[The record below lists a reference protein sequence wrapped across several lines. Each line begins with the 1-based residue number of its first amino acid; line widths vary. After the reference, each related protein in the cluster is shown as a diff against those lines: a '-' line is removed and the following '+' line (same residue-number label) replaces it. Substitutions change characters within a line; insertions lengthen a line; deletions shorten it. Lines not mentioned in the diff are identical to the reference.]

1 MKRIFL
7 CSALALCA
15 APALA
20 ENQPLTCHYDG
31 RGDLT
36 SAETAPAGSTV
47 GSVERAGWMSD
58 GYTYIISAKDGLA
71 CPGQVPLGTKTAL
84 TVPIV
89 RQPALSCATNASAGD
104 AAVLGGSVTV
114 FHAPGHA
121 IAVTVR
127 MNGGA
132 TPNTK
137 YKFSVNCEHVLG
149 AVQTD
154 AQGNGDARFSFVET
168 EVGPSFAL
176 GLAADEP
183 AGDTFQSLALVL
195 K

>member
-1 MKRIFL
+1 MKRI
-7 CSALALCA
+7 SLCA
-15 APALA
+15 ALTLGAGPALA
-20 ENQPLTCHYDG
+20 ADQSLTCHYDG
-31 RGDLT
+31 HGDLT
-36 SAETAPAGSTV
+36 SSEAAPAGATV
-47 GSVERAGWMSD
+47 GSVERAGWMSE

-89 RQPALSCATNASAGD
+89 RQPALNCATNASGGD
-104 AAVLGGSVTV
+104 AAIPGGSVTV
-114 FHAPGHA
+114 FRAPGHA

-127 MNGGA
+127 MNGAA

-149 AVQTD
+149 SVQTD
-154 AQGNGDARFSFVET
+154 SQGNGDARFSFVET

-183 AGDTFQSLALVL
+183 AGNTFQSLALVL

>member
-1 MKRIFL
+1 MKKVIA
-7 CSALALCA
+7 CAALALTA

-20 ENQPLTCHYDG
+20 QDQPLTCHYDG
-31 RGDLT
+31 RGDFT
-36 SAETAPAGSTV
+36 SAEAAPAGATV
-47 GSVERAGWMSD
+47 GAVERTGWLTP
-58 GYTYIISAKDGLA
+58 GYTYIISAKDGST

-89 RQPALSCATNASAGD
+89 RQPALNCAAAAG
-104 AAVLGGSVTV
+104 AGEGAVLGGSVTV
-114 FHAPGHA
+114 FRAPGHA

-127 MNGGA
+127 LNGET

-137 YKFSVNCEHVLG
+137 YRFSVNCDRVLG
-149 AVQTD
+149 SVQTD

-168 EVGPSFAL
+168 EVGPTFAL
-176 GLAADEP
+176 GLAADAP
-183 AGDTFQSLALVL
+183 AGNNFQSLPLTL

>member
-1 MKRIFL
+1 MKKT
-7 CSALALCA
+7 SLCA
-15 APALA
+15 ALTLCASPAFA
-20 ENQPLTCHYDG
+20 ADQPLTCHYDG
-31 RGDLT
+31 HGDLT
-36 SAETAPAGSTV
+36 SSEAAPAGATV
-47 GSVERAGWMSD
+47 GSVERNGWFGD
-58 GYTYIISAKDGLA
+58 GYIYVISAKDGSA

-84 TVPIV
+84 TAPIV
-89 RQPALSCATNASAGD
+89 RQPTLNCGTSASAGD
-104 AAVLGGSVTV
+104 GAVLGGSVTV
-114 FHAPGHA
+114 FHAPAKA

-127 MNGGA
+127 MNGGT

-149 AVQTD
+149 SLQTD
-154 AQGNGDARFSFVET
+154 AQGNGDARFSFVES

-183 AGDTFQSLALVL
+183 AGNIFQSVPLTL